1 MKYLVTGSAGFIGQ
15 ALVKKLL
22 INKQNKVYAID
33 RNFLNLKSKN
43 LIKIRKDIKSI
54 KKFPK
59 VDIVFHLA
67 AFNGTKYFYSKPL
80 DVIDDNVSTTLSL
93 VKFYKTKKLKKFIS
107 AGSSEIY
114 AGEQN
119 LNNKK
124 IPHNENNPIIFKDL
138 TNPRWSYSSSKFMSE
153 LIVIN
158 SGLPYIILRYF
169 NVYGS
174 KQKDHFIP
182 EFISRIKRKKYELY
196 GYKNTRA
203 FIYID
208 DAVNATIKISKKNVT
223 NQTFNLGSDKEE
235 KIINVAKLI
244 MKVLKIKNRKIKL
257 FNAPKGSVMKRKPDI
272 SKLKKVIG
280 NFKTIKLAEGIKK
293 IINKNK

>member
-1 MKYLVTGSAGFIGQ
+1 MWSF
-15 ALVKKLL
+15 
-22 INKQNKVYAID
+22 
-33 RNFLNLKSKN
+33 
-43 LIKIRKDIKSI
+43 I
-54 KKFPK
+54 KK
-59 VDIVFHLA
+59 
-67 AFNGTKYFYSKPL
+67 
-80 DVIDDNVSTTLSL
+80 
-93 VKFYKTKKLKKFIS
+93 KKLKKFIS

-124 IPHNENNPIIFKDL
+124 IPHNESNPIIFKDL

-169 NVYGS
+169 NVYGP

-257 FNAPKGSVMKRKPDI
+257 FNAPKGSVMKRKPNI
-272 SKLKKVIG
+272 SKLKKIIG

-293 IINKNK
+293 IINKNKWI